1 MTIQDVIDIII
12 AAIPGAPL
20 EGTIDTIKTGD
31 PSQVVKGIVTT
42 FLATTEVIEN
52 AIELGANLIITHE
65 PTFYEHLDETEWLAD
80 DPVYKA
86 KRRLIDE
93 HHIVIW
99 RFHDYWH
106 MHRPDGVLTGV
117 LKALAWENQTDAA
130 TGAAVNT
137 PLESSED
144 YFAVLKASC
153 HINIAPISLLD
164 LAALFKEKLDIQ
176 RVRVVGSPDLICTR
190 VALLVGKVEGKLQ
203 IALLGQDDVNVLVCG
218 EINEWETSEYVRDA
232 VHLRQEKGLIILGHA
247 NSEEAGMKWCADW
260 LRPRLPGVSVTHL
273 PAGDPFRFV

>member
-31 PSQVVKGIVTT
+31 PSQVVTGIVTT
-42 FLATTEVIEN
+42 FLATTEVIEKT
-52 AIELGANLIITHE
+52 IELGANLIITHE

-106 MHRPDGVLTGV
+106 RHRPDGVLTGV

>member
-1 MTIQDVIDIII
+1 MTIQDVIDMII

-20 EGTIDTIKTGD
+20 EGTIDTTKTGD

-42 FLATTEVIEN
+42 FLATTEVIEK

-65 PTFYEHLDETEWLAD
+65 PTFYEHLDEKEWLAD

-137 PLESSED
+137 PLETSED
-144 YFAVLKASC
+144 YFAVVKASC
-153 HINIAPISLLD
+153 HINIAPISLLN

-176 RVRVVGSPDLICTR
+176 RVRVVGSPDLICSSRCLT
-190 VALLVGKVEGKLQ
+190 G
-203 IALLGQDDVNVLVCG
+203 
-218 EINEWETSEYVRDA
+218 W
-232 VHLRQEKGLIILGHA
+232 
-247 NSEEAGMKWCADW
+247 
-260 LRPRLPGVSVTHL
+260 
-273 PAGDPFRFV
+273 